1 MCFMINEYIYYL
13 YPNNLFLS
21 NNFDWCKC
29 FLNSVA
35 SFNYDFSRCFEIAA
49 CNWILQGILQ
59 FLQALSIA
67 DKKLII
73 ENWILLNVAE
83 WSETKIIFIL
93 FLFFPCSYNW
103 KFVFFYFFFLCKIL
117 SWFPYLLKDCKIDLD
132 FFLYWNKYTLFLQLL
147 ETALDI

>member
-73 ENWILLNVAE
+73 ENWILC
-83 WSETKIIFIL
+83 
-93 FLFFPCSYNW
+93 CSFW
-103 KFVFFYFFFLCKIL
+103 GFFFFVKSCHDSPIYWKIAKSIL
-117 SWFPYLLKDCKIDLD
+117 IFFCIGINIRFFAIAWNCSGYL
-132 FFLYWNKYTLFLQLL
+132 
-147 ETALDI
+147 A